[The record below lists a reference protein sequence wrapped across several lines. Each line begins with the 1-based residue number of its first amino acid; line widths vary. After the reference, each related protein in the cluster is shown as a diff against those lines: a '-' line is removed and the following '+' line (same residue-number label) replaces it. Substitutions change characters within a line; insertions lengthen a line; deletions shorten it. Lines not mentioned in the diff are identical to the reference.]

1 MAAGAE
7 SKTAWGAVVLGALAV
22 GALPLAVFATR
33 YSASYDLLH
42 AGFAIPV
49 SLALGGGAV
58 IGARR
63 ARRRQALSLR
73 GEDAVRGATLA
84 WGLGIAGIALAASA
98 TVALAVYGVLTYL
111 GERGT

>member
-1 MAAGAE
+1 VATGAE
-7 SKTAWGAVVLGALAV
+7 SRSAWGAVVLGVLGVA
-22 GALPLAVFATR
+22 ALPVAVFATR

-42 AGFAIPV
+42 AGIAIPV
-49 SLALGGGAV
+49 SLALGLGAV

-73 GEDAVRGATLA
+73 GEDPVRGAALG
-84 WGLGIAGIALAASA
+84 WGLGVAGIALAASA
-98 TVALAVYGVLTYL
+98 TVALAVYGVLTWL